1 MEGEG
6 CLVNR
11 YKILPSQPIVCGE
24 IELAAVQLGEIE
36 NIRQWRNQ
44 QSNVLR
50 QSKEIS
56 IQEQV
61 RYFENKVWQDLDS
74 STPNQILLSIYKN
87 GVHIG
92 YGGLVHISWENF
104 RAEISFLLDTSLI
117 DESDIYSKIFNN
129 FLEAIENLS
138 RENLKIHRLH
148 LETYSFRGR
157 HLNVI
162 EARGF
167 TNEGTLIDHNFIDD
181 KWISSILH
189 GKILN

>member
-1 MEGEG
+1 M
-6 CLVNR
+6 NQ
-11 YKILPSQPIVCGE
+11 YKILPSQSIVCGE
-24 IELAAVQLGEIE
+24 IELSAVQVDEIE
-36 NIRQWRNQ
+36 KIRQWRNQ

-56 IQEQV
+56 REDQV
-61 RYFENKVWQDLDS
+61 RYFENRVWQDLES
-74 STPNQILLSIYKN
+74 STPSQILLSIYKN

-104 RAEISFLLDTSLI
+104 RGEISFLLDTSLV
-117 DESDIYSKIFNN
+117 DEPDIYSKVFHN

-138 RENLKIHRLH
+138 RDSLKMHRLH
-148 LETYSFRGR
+148 LETYSFRCK
-157 HLNVI
+157 HLNII

-181 KWISSILH
+181 RWINSILH
-189 GKILN
+189 GKILK